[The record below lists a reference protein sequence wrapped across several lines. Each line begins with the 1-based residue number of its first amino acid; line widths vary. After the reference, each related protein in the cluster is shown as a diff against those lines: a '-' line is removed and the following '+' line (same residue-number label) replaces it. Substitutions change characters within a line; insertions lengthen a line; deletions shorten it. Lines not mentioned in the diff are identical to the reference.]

1 MPILPYYKVNLLI
14 TLRNECRL
22 LKYTTILINYS
33 KEVLKEFN
41 KEENFNLEISD
52 VLNLINSRKQYK
64 M

>member
-1 MPILPYYKVNLLI
+1 MPILSYYQVNLLI
-14 TLRNECRL
+14 TLRNECL
-22 LKYTTILINYS
+22 LKYTAILINHS

-52 VLNLINSRKQYK
+52 VLNLLNLRKQYK